1 MEPHRRQSRLMV
13 EKLRTLKLHAYPV
26 GDGLDALGPESLVEL
41 RVKADVGGA
50 HRLLSELDDGLDG
63 PGRTLLEGA
72 AVDTLV
78 KVDGVFAGHD
88 ILEGGAR
95 LASLDN
101 GCAHLW
107 AGTVVEQDRA
117 GAYGEDRALISTTA
131 TASVPFWSWVQ
142 GPKSEVSIECEGG
155 KNNEEDV
162 PCLEDVGV
170 DELEDGDS
178 LTDEQRLSL
187 PCLPKRA
194 PK

>member
-1 MEPHRRQSRLMV
+1 MRHR
-13 EKLRTLKLHAYPV
+13 
-26 GDGLDALGPESLVEL
+26 LDALRPKCLVEFGVEANIC
-41 RVKADVGGA
+41 RA
-50 HRLLSELDDGLDG
+50 HRLLRKVDDRLDG
-63 PGRTLLEGA
+63 PGSALLEGA
-72 AVDTLV
+72 AVNTLV
-78 KVDGVFAGHD
+78 EVDGVFAGHD

-187 PCLPKRA
+187 LCLPKRA
-194 PK
+194 LK

>member
-1 MEPHRRQSRLMV
+1 M
-13 EKLRTLKLHAYPV
+13 KIRTLKLDAYPV
-26 GDGLDALGPESLVEL
+26 GDGLDAALPESLVEL
-41 RVKADVGGA
+41 GVDADVRGA
-50 HRLLSELDDGLDG
+50 HRLLCEVDDGLDS
-63 PGRTLLEGA
+63 PGSALLEGA
-72 AVDTLV
+72 AVNTLV
-78 KVDGVFAGHD
+78 EVDGVFAGHD

-187 PCLPKRA
+187 LCLPKRA